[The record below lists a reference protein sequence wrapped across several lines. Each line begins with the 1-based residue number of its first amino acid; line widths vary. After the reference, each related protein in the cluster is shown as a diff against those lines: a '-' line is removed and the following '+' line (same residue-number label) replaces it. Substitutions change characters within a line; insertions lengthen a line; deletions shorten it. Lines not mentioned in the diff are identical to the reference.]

1 MTGCSRTAAKD
12 EPLLWNGFSMNH
24 SKTDTMNYTEN
35 FEGIKLD
42 VQAVDITIG
51 DNVQQ
56 EIRDMLVR
64 LRRHI
69 SEINWVDVYLEDKSG
84 KSTDPKSI
92 SVRLGIPGNDAF
104 ASDSGDNFMA
114 LLKSVE
120 EKLRRQLEKK

>member
-1 MTGCSRTAAKD
+1 
-12 EPLLWNGFSMNH
+12 
-24 SKTDTMNYTEN
+24 MNYTEN

-42 VQAVDITIG
+42 VQAVDITIS
-51 DNVQQ
+51 DTVQQ
-56 EIRDMLVR
+56 EIRDMLMR

-69 SEINWVDVYLEDKSG
+69 SEINWVDVYLEEKAG
-84 KSTDPKSI
+84 KSTDPKSVR
-92 SVRLGIPGNDAF
+92 VRLGIPGQDAF